1 MGAKMITPVP
11 EATIGPLEADRMRL
25 AKHRGTQIDNEF
37 RETCLRIGL
46 DPEHALA
53 TSPLLA
59 IATRRAMIR
68 YGGNAQH

>member
-1 MGAKMITPVP
+1 MGAKMISLVTP
-11 EATIGPLEADRMRL
+11 TIGPSEGDRMRL

-37 RETCLRIGL
+37 RETCIRIGL

-59 IATRRAMIR
+59 IATRRAMIHYR
-68 YGGNAQH
+68 HGNG